1 MSIQKSKL
9 TIAFTLIEMLVVL
22 GIIAIVITI
31 ASVSYSTAQKKSR
44 DSRRKSDLKAVQSA
58 FEQYYS
64 VCGFQYP
71 VVAGGFVPTIG
82 CASPATVFLPTSP
95 PDPKNGTPYLLPTSS
110 ASEYQVCV
118 TLESE
123 SPSGYCVI
131 NQQ

>member
-1 MSIQKSKL
+1 MKNKFRV
-9 TIAFTLIEMLVVL
+9 AFTLIEMLVVL

-71 VVAGGFVPTIG
+71 VVASGFVPTIG

-95 PDPKNGTPYLLPTSS
+95 PDPKDGTPYLLPTSS
-110 ASEYQVCV
+110 ATEYQVCV

-123 SPSGYCVI
+123 SPSGFCVI

>member
-1 MSIQKSKL
+1 MKNKINTFQ
-9 TIAFTLIEMLVVL
+9 IAFTLIEMLVVL
-22 GIIAIVITI
+22 GIIALVITI
-31 ASVSYSTAQKKSR
+31 ASISYSTAQRKSR

-71 VVAGGFVPTIG
+71 AVVGGFVPTIG
-82 CASPATVFLPTSP
+82 CASPATVFLPTAP
-95 PDPKNGTPYLLPTSS
+95 VDPKNGTPYPLPTSS
-110 ASEYQVCV
+110 TSEYQVCV

-123 SPSGYCVI
+123 TPSGYCVT